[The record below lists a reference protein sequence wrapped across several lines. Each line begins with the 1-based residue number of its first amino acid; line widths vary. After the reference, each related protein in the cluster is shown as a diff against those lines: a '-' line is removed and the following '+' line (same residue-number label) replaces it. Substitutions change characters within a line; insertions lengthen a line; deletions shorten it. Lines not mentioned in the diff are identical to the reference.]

1 MRGVLSPGHSTVSFD
16 NGRCGRD
23 GYLSGHRRTVHRG
36 HRSSWLGLT
45 QWTTEMQTLVW
56 SRGLKGFLANFG
68 LVAAIGLV
76 LFTALTL
83 GVYPLVEYL
92 AQ

>member
-1 MRGVLSPGHSTVSFD
+1 MD
-16 NGRCGRD
+16 
-23 GYLSGHRRTVHRG
+23 
-36 HRSSWLGLT
+36 
-45 QWTTEMQTLVW
+45 TLVW

-68 LVAAIGLV
+68 VVAAIGLV

>member
-1 MRGVLSPGHSTVSFD
+1 M
-16 NGRCGRD
+16 
-23 GYLSGHRRTVHRG
+23 
-36 HRSSWLGLT
+36 
-45 QWTTEMQTLVW
+45 ETLVW
-56 SRGLKGFLANFG
+56 SRGWRGLLANFG

-83 GVYPLVEYL
+83 GFYPLVEYL